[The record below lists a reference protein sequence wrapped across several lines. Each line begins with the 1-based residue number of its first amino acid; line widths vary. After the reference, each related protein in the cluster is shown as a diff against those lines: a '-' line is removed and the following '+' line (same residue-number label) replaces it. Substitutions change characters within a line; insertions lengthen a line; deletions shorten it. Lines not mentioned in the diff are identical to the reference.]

1 MTIKTETF
9 DASHIRT
16 FSDFSKMIR
25 SVETGAEYVDAV
37 DPAGSGRKYTETK
50 TPIPVPESP
59 A

>member
-16 FSDFSKMIR
+16 FSDSSKMIR

-37 DPAGSGRKYTETK
+37 DLIGLGRKYIETK
-50 TPIPVPESP
+50 TPIPVPDPP